1 MAAISLSSECH
12 GYYTLSGGCDWCCGV
27 QSLHWMLGGASSLLH
42 GCHAPVGGE
51 IRSSVA
57 GVEDVSLKFNN
68 TTALECML
76 YPKGDEP

>member
-1 MAAISLSSECH
+1 
-12 GYYTLSGGCDWCCGV
+12 
-27 QSLHWMLGGASSLLH
+27 MLGGASSLLH